1 MDTGNNMAHTFV
13 GVPWVFSSL
22 KHKCAKT
29 EFISLL
35 AALKYFLLGE
45 AVTMNIC
52 SASAN
57 ATVEAVVFAMV
68 GNLYEATDE
77 DFVAIDVPGQLVR
90 LVEKVADTF
99 LVVG

>member
-1 MDTGNNMAHTFV
+1 
-13 GVPWVFSSL
+13 
-22 KHKCAKT
+22 
-29 EFISLL
+29 
-35 AALKYFLLGE
+35 
-45 AVTMNIC
+45 MNIC

-68 GNLYEATDE
+68 GNLYETTDE

-90 LVEKVADTF
+90 LVEKVADTL